1 MSAMLRTRDR
11 ILIRAVEPTLFD
23 VALQISRNL
32 YQYFRADSEII
43 CSSDPAG
50 RGRGNVVHLACG
62 AKLTSCTLSSYP
74 ITVAKGQGLT
84 IRKARGGPR
93 SYDLQPGLGAAL
105 LRPLAQERTEL
116 VFWGFDGEGLQH
128 AARLLPMLTGVGQ
141 PDFVIVRRECCW
153 KGAAGVVAMGFLNHD
168 WQVSESSYI
177 T

>member
-11 ILIRAVEPTLFD
+11 ILIHTVEPTLFD

-43 CSSDPAG
+43 CSNDPAG

-62 AKLTSCTLSSYP
+62 VELTTSTLSSYP
-74 ITVAKGQGLT
+74 ITVDKGQGLT
-84 IRKARGGPR
+84 IRKTRGGTR
-93 SYDLQPGLGAAL
+93 CYGLQPGLGAAL
-105 LRPLAQERTEL
+105 LRPLAQGRAEL

-141 PDFVIVRRECCW
+141 PDFVIVRRECYW
-153 KGAAGVVAMGFLNHD
+153 KGAAGVLAMGFLDND

>member
-1 MSAMLRTRDR
+1 MRAMLRTRDR
-11 ILIRAVEPTLFD
+11 ILIHTVEPSLSD

-32 YQYFRADSEII
+32 YQYLRADSEII

-50 RGRGNVVHLACG
+50 RETGNVAHLACG
-62 AKLTSCTLSSYP
+62 AELTSSALSSYP
-74 ITVAKGQGLT
+74 ITVAKGPGLT
-84 IRKARGGPR
+84 IRKARGGIR
-93 SYDLQPGLGAAL
+93 CYDLQPGLGAAL
-105 LRPLAQERTEL
+105 LRPLAQGRTEL
-116 VFWGFDGEGLQH
+116 VFWGLDGEGLQH

-153 KGAAGVVAMGFLNHD
+153 KGAAGVLAMGFLDNE